1 LLLDRLI
8 VSIEVQ
14 LDKFNQGM
22 DASVSKLNDFG
33 QKATKAGSTLTKGV
47 TLPLLAM
54 GGAVVKFGADFE
66 KSMTQSLAIMGDDA
80 VKYRDQMELVARD
93 VAKTTMV
100 SATEAA
106 DSYFYLA
113 SAGMDAEQAMA
124 ALPQVAKFAQAGMF
138 DMARATD
145 LATDAQSALG
155 LSVEDPI
162 KNLENL
168 TRVTDVLVGA
178 NTLANATVE
187 QFSEALTN
195 KAGAA
200 LRLLNKDVEE
210 GAAVLAVYADQGI
223 KGAAAGEQLNIMSRD
238 LQRAA
243 LANVDAFKQAG
254 VSVYDAEGKM
264 RNYADIVEDLEG
276 YLDGMS
282 DAEKRASI
290 TKLGFT
296 DRSINATM
304 ALLGTSDQI
313 REYEASLRDMAGM
326 TDEVANNQMNNFWDQ
341 LKLVKDQLIDVALG
355 IYEDLGPALMDYV
368 VPALKSA
375 AEFVGK
381 LAEWFGKL
389 SGPMKLAIVGFL
401 GIMAA
406 IGPLLLIAGQIA
418 FAIANLL
425 PVFGAIAGVLS
436 GPIILAIA
444 AVIAIVALLILNW
457 DKVKAVVVPIIDAI
471 KDAWSSF
478 VGGFTSEAGTLDA
491 AMGRAFD
498 PIYNF
503 GAALRELFD
512 NVSDIIGKGISI
524 IQTFF
529 ALLDFTPYVETFNM
543 VKDAVLNA
551 LNPVVEFF
559 TGLFADALAF
569 VNEKVQFF
577 KDWMMENW
585 PLIQQTIGTVANAAN
600 AHMQRIAK
608 VVQFVT
614 TVIMAIWKRVW
625 PYIQIV
631 VETVWNVIKTVVTT
645 TINTILGV
653 IKAVMQAI
661 NGDWRGAWKTMEDTA
676 RGLVKGLLTVIG
688 NILRGLGRIVIQ
700 PFRQAYQDLL
710 GWVSNFKGA
719 GGRLIQG
726 VIDGITEK
734 IAKVK
739 EAAGKVA
746 KAVRDFLPFSP
757 AKEGP
762 LKDLDKVGQGF
773 YDTLASGLTKAAQ
786 QMPSVMMPIADA
798 MLVGGA
804 YAGPAL
810 ATAATTIHQNNTI
823 HFDKIEIASDY
834 DVERMAE
841 KLDELLEQ
849 KRRAAGER

>member
-1 LLLDRLI
+1 MLDRLI

>member
-1 LLLDRLI
+1 LLDRLI